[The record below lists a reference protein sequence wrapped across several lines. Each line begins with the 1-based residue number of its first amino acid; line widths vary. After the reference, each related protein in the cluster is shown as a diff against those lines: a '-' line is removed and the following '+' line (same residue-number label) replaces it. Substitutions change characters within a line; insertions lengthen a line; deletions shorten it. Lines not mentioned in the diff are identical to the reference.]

1 MIDDNMKI
9 EKWIKYEEAEGK
21 EENGLG
27 GSGGWFGY
35 DEMNRDAAG
44 RWTMSR
50 GRWPDYLDHFEPKV
64 RSMLEE
70 LYQSIV
76 ANRIRCTGEEHQHG
90 AVAVPLWDNGKVDT
104 YSMRAWGDL
113 MAAVWSTEDN
123 KDYGYMDFYA

>member
-1 MIDDNMKI
+1 MKI
-9 EKWIKYEEAEGK
+9 EKWITYQEAEGK

-27 GSGGWFGY
+27 GWGGWFGY
-35 DEMNRDAAG
+35 DEMNRGADG

-50 GRWPDYLDHFEPKV
+50 ARWPDYLDYFEPKA
-64 RSMLEE
+64 RPELEE

-76 ANRIRCTGEEHQHG
+76 ANRIRCTGEEHQSG

-123 KDYGYMDFYA
+123 KDYGYMDFYM